1 MRSEKIHRVILHVS
15 ILILVLFINM
25 TLFTVAHAYGMNQL
39 EMSLKSKGSLLFYA
53 DVCQFEGQNGKNRVE
68 VVYSLDVSQIQPD
81 SSRNYAECHVHIKIT
96 DMLGRSI
103 VDSYEKKVISIDTGN
118 SDDNYAFVDLKKFAI
133 SPDTVRFVLAIYDSL
148 NNKKG
153 KIDEVIKIKNF
164 SAQLSVSDPLFISYV
179 QKAQEDNIFVR
190 HNLVM
195 LPSPSRFY
203 SVSKSNPNVMLY
215 FEINNLTFDPEN
227 PSTYSLAC
235 AIEDLQGNEMRTLK
249 KPALSI
255 SNANSARM
263 EKIDVTGL
271 LSSVY
276 RLRIQLIDNES
287 QVSTSTW
294 KYFRIYNDQQ
304 SDDLILPMTDED
316 IQKYYDQIKYI
327 TSDREKSLY
336 KKLDL
341 KGKQQFLLQFWKS
354 KDPYPETYEN
364 EFMEEHFRKLAYC
377 EENFKGGIN
386 SDMARIFIKY
396 GQPMDIERKHSAAGL
411 SVAVEIWTYAV
422 NGSTEFVFVDRIRDG
437 HFVLVHS
444 THPDEYTNLNWMND
458 LK

>member
-1 MRSEKIHRVILHVS
+1 MKSEKINRLLLHVI
-15 ILILVLFINM
+15 ILIVTLFIIV
-25 TLFTVAHAYGMNQL
+25 TSFTTVYAYGINPL
-39 EMSLKSKGSLLFYA
+39 EMSLKSKGALLFYA
-53 DVCQFEGQNGKNRVE
+53 DVYQFEGQNEKNRVE
-68 VVYSLDVSQIQPD
+68 VVYSLDVSQIQAVPSD
-81 SSRNYAECHVHIKIT
+81 NHAECHVQIKIT
-96 DMLGRSI
+96 DMTGRSI
-103 VDSYEKKVISIDTGN
+103 ADLYEKKVIFLESEGADE
-118 SDDNYAFVDLKKFAI
+118 NYAFVDLKKFEI
-133 SPDTVRFVLAIYDSL
+133 SPDTVRFVLSIYDSL
-148 NNKKG
+148 NDKKG
-153 KIDEVIKIKNF
+153 KIDEIIKIKKF
-164 SAQLSVSDPLFISYV
+164 TDQLSVSDPLFISYI
-179 QKAQEDNIFVR
+179 QKAQENNIFVR

-195 LPSPSRFY
+195 LPNPSRFY
-203 SVSKSNPNVMLY
+203 SVSQSNPDVMLY
-215 FEINNLTFDPEN
+215 FEINNLTYNAGN

-235 AIEDLQGNEMRTLK
+235 SIEDLQGNEMRTLK

-255 SNANSARM
+255 SSVNSARM

-276 RLRIQLIDNES
+276 RLHIQLIDNES

-294 KYFRIYNDQQ
+294 KYFRIYTDE
-304 SDDLILPMTDED
+304 SSEDLILPMAEED

-336 KKLDL
+336 KKLDH

-396 GQPMDIERKHSAAGL
+396 GQPMDIDRKHSAAGL
-411 SVAVEIWTYAV
+411 SMAVEIWTYAV
-422 NGSTEFVFVDRIRDG
+422 DGRTEFVFVDRIRDG

-444 THPDEYTNLNWMND
+444 THPDEYSNINWMNE